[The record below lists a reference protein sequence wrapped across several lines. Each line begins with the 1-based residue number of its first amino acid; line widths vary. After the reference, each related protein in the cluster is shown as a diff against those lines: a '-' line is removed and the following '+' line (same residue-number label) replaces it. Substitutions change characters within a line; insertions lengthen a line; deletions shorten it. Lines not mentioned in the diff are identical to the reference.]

1 MVNFQI
7 NTDSYNPGKLGEVS
21 VRLVDDF
28 SRFPRIPMRGLDQ
41 DDWERVGYNWYGD
54 GKPGLGMPQAAP
66 QGGFRDRFWEYLNNC
81 VVDLGDESYSKQS
94 DGTIYTYKQ
103 QWQQE
108 DLSDVRQQVSD
119 YFRDY
124 YNKPRWRRV
133 LEDWWG
139 DKSQAN
145 EIHKKRKLLGY
156 DAARQLLYDYYQIVQ
171 QEGKYDSNDKAKYQV
186 INNFFDQLDSDKGI
200 ISSAQPS
207 FLADD
212 HLISYVRKRQRLLR
226 KWVPG
231 SGWSPFG
238 SERFVS
244 RFEAETGP
252 RSNQPA
258 TKPSLFKKM
267 RTKLQNSY
275 VAQKL
280 GAIKNSDF
288 VQNIG
293 AKLKGWGSKMLG
305 FFKKSNTSG
314 RSTTSTS
321 EQQTPES
328 EQNPQQIEQTARF
341 RTPEDAKAL
350 LEEYKTNNNRM
361 FRAPLQRLGITDLP
375 AFPDREF
382 DNVWAELEAASNE
395 LQKSTKLSVLSL
407 LEKINDNNRDLDR
420 YFRLLSHP
428 SSDAINQQ
436 ENHDNH
442 STRQDRADSTPNN
455 PDDLSSNLDYADN
468 AAPLRRLSVSANP
481 AAFYASGYNLVDNHE
496 LNQNPERSRSPQ
508 LISH

>member
-7 NTDSYNPGKLGEVS
+7 NTDSYNPGNLGEVKLCRPS
-21 VRLVDDF
+21 YGERGNKLFMIKSAMIEDDF
-28 SRFPRIPMRGLDQ
+28 HRI
-41 DDWERVGYNWYGD
+41 GYNKYGD
-54 GKPGLGMPQAAP
+54 NASYLFGPGAAP
-66 QGGFRDRFWEYLNNC
+66 EGGFKDRFWEYLNDC
-81 VVDLGDESYSKQS
+81 VVDLGSECYGKQP
-94 DGTIYTYKQ
+94 DGTIYTYKEQLQ
-103 QWQQE
+103 QV
-108 DLSDVRQQVSD
+108 DIDVVRQQVSD
-119 YFRDY
+119 YFRDR
-124 YNKPRWRRV
+124 YNKSRWRRA
-133 LEDWWG
+133 LEYWWG

-145 EIHKKRKLLGY
+145 EIDKKRKLLGY
-156 DAARQLLYDYYQIVQ
+156 HAARQLLYDYYNLVQ
-171 QEGKYDSNDKAKYQV
+171 QEGKYSSYDVEKEQAIKSFFEKLDTGKGEIAPCANDLTRIV
-186 INNFFDQLDSDKGI
+186 
-200 ISSAQPS
+200 
-207 FLADD
+207 DD
-212 HLISYVRKRQRLLR
+212 RYRLLS
-226 KWVPG
+226 KWLPG
-231 SGWSPFG
+231 SGWSPLRF
-238 SERFVS
+238 ERSKS
-244 RFEAETGP
+244 RFEAQTSL
-252 RSNQPA
+252 RTYQPVA
-258 TKPSLFKKM
+258 KPSLFQKM

-293 AKLKGWGSKMLG
+293 AKLKGWGSKVLG

-382 DNVWAELEAASNE
+382 DNVWAELEASNE
-395 LQKSTKLSVLSL
+395 LQESTKRSVLSL

-420 YFRLLSHP
+420 EFHLLSP
-428 SSDAINQQ
+428 PFSDAINQQ
-436 ENHDNH
+436 GNHDNH

-468 AAPLRRLSVSANP
+468 AAPRRRPSLSGNP
-481 AAFYASGYNLVDNHE
+481 AAFHASGDNLIGNTE
-496 LNQNPERSRSPQ
+496 LNQNQGRSQSPQ
-508 LISH
+508 PISH